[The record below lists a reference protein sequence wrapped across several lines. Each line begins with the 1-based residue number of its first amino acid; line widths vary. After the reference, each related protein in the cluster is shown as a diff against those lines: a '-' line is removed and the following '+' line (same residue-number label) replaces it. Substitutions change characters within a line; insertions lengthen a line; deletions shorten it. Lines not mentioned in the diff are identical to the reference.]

1 MVKAVFKLWLRL
13 LDLQK
18 QNNYVQ
24 NEYHK
29 LIEQRHLVLRLI
41 QGYDQQLNE
50 LKHKIHHQNKLLEH
64 IEPPNLVCN
73 EVGFNVLSEVVSP
86 ISAQVERDGMLK
98 KIYQVLNYEVN
109 LDQVSKKSKVLQSLP
124 QFKTHTRLTPKIKI
138 AVIMDEFS
146 YAVFS
151 NEAELLQLSLND
163 YIVELEQ
170 FKPDLLLIE
179 SAWFGYK
186 KQWKWEM
193 SIVGSAVFALI
204 RHCSLNRIMT
214 AFWNKEDPT
223 HFEHFLPLARMVDFV
238 FTTEQNCIPIYQY
251 LLGHKRVHL
260 LQFAVQPVLHNPVEK
275 YTRQDKFC
283 FAGAYYYQHPERQDD
298 FDRLINVLKTYKAVK
313 IYDRNFRSLSQYN
326 RPFPERYKS
335 MISGKL
341 EFNEIDRAYKGYKYA
356 INLNT
361 VKDAQTMFSRR
372 AFELMASNT
381 LMISNHSAG
390 LKNTFGALVFSS
402 DNSAQLAHYLQI
414 VCNEPLIYAK
424 LRLLALREV
433 MSKHTYFERMAIIK
447 AVISGNNYINTLT
460 PIVVLAKVTK
470 LSDALMVI
478 KNFNAQSYLNKRLYL
493 VKSFKLRLK
502 NSNPLIKIFGD
513 QDACLADLFDGV
525 VDNQLLGFFSAED
538 YYGPNY
544 LFDLA
549 LAPIYSTAHAF
560 GKASYYVATAKFCKI
575 AYDKKQYKVVHGLK
589 LRRCLVRQEH
599 VRTHTL
605 QHWLNEPEIA
615 MVSWGNM
622 LGLDEFNYCQCGMK
636 YYTDEIKQLVDDLDS
651 VALVEING

>member
-1 MVKAVFKLWLRL
+1 
-13 LDLQK
+13 
-18 QNNYVQ
+18 
-24 NEYHK
+24 
-29 LIEQRHLVLRLI
+29 
-41 QGYDQQLNE
+41 
-50 LKHKIHHQNKLLEH
+50 
-64 IEPPNLVCN
+64 
-73 EVGFNVLSEVVSP
+73 
-86 ISAQVERDGMLK
+86 
-98 KIYQVLNYEVN
+98 
-109 LDQVSKKSKVLQSLP
+109 
-124 QFKTHTRLTPKIKI
+124 
-138 AVIMDEFS
+138 MDEFS

-151 NEAELLQLSLND
+151 NEAELIQLNIND
-163 YIVELEQ
+163 YIAELEQ

-193 SIVGSAVFALI
+193 SIVGPAVFALI

-238 FTTEQNCIPIYQY
+238 FTTEQQCIPTYQY
-251 LLGHKRVHL
+251 LLGHQRVHL

-361 VKDAQTMFSRR
+361 VKEAQTMFSRR

-599 VRTHTL
+599 VRIHTL
-605 QHWLNEPEIA
+605 QHWLNEPETA

-622 LGLDEFNYCQCGMK
+622 LGLDEFNYCQYGMK
-636 YYTDEIKQLVDDLDS
+636 YYTDEIKQLVDDLDPKNL
-651 VALVEING
+651 AEING